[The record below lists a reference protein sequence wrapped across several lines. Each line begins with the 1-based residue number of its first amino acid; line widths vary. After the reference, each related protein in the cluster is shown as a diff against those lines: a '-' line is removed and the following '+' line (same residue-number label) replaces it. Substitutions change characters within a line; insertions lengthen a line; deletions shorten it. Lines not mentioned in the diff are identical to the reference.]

1 MKDRRLS
8 IIMTAEKM
16 RWDMCP
22 QPGKFEDSF
31 SPYFDGYRVFG
42 EKLELRLKSA
52 TDTGE
57 FSYNFS
63 FARLVG

>member
-1 MKDRRLS
+1 
-8 IIMTAEKM
+8 
-16 RWDMCP
+16 MCP

-63 FARLVG
+63 FVRLVG